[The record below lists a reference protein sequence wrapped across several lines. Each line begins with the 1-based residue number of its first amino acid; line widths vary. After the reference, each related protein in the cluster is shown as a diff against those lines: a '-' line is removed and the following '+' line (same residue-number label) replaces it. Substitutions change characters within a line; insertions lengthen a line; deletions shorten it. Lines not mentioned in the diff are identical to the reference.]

1 MLTFEKVLEV
11 FKDYLAED
19 TNCEVILT
27 KHGYTVM
34 QWDEKSK
41 SWYGVEY
48 CETPEDLRDEL
59 LSSYR
64 MNEAEK
70 ITKTKRELT
79 EEDNNILDE
88 KCRFYF
94 EKCKKVHF

>member
-19 TNCEVILT
+19 TNCEVVLT
-27 KHGYTVM
+27 KHGYTIM
-34 QWDEKSK
+34 QWDENSK

-48 CETPEDLRDEL
+48 CETPGDLRDEL

-79 EEDNNILDE
+79 EEEIEWIEAKTRNLAAQCE
-88 KCRFYF
+88 EY
-94 EKCKKVHF
+94 H

>member
-11 FKDYLAED
+11 FKEYLAED
-19 TNCEVILT
+19 TNCEVVLT

-41 SWYGVEY
+41 DWFGLEY
-48 CETPEDLRDEL
+48 CASPENLQEEL

-70 ITKTKRELT
+70 ITKARRELT
-79 EEDNNILDE
+79 EEETQAITENCNKLLAL
-88 KCRFYF
+88 F
-94 EKCKKVHF
+94 EI

>member
-1 MLTFEKVLEV
+1 MMTFEKVLKV
-11 FKDYLAED
+11 FKDYLTED
-19 TNCEVILT
+19 TNCEVVLT

-34 QWDEKSK
+34 QWDENSK

-48 CETPEDLRDEL
+48 CETPEYLLKEL

-64 MNEAEK
+64 MNKAEK

-79 EEDNNILDE
+79 EEETASLEAEMQNI
-88 KCRFYF
+88 FA
-94 EKCKKVHF
+94 KCKK

>member
-1 MLTFEKVLEV
+1 MLTFEKYLEV

-19 TNCEVILT
+19 TNCEVVLT
-27 KHGYTVM
+27 RHGYTVM

-41 SWYGVEY
+41 DWYGVEY

-64 MNEAEK
+64 MSEAQK

-79 EEDNNILDE
+79 EEENNILEVKCKEYIE
-88 KCRFYF
+88 KC
-94 EKCKKVHF
+94 CI

>member
-1 MLTFEKVLEV
+1 MLTFEKVLKV

-19 TNCEVILT
+19 TNCEVVLT

-34 QWDEKSK
+34 QWDENSK

-79 EEDNNILDE
+79 EEERTLLKTEIQNLAVQCE
-88 KCRFYF
+88 
-94 EKCKKVHF
+94 

>member
-1 MLTFEKVLEV
+1 MMTFEKVLKV

-34 QWDEKSK
+34 QWDENST

-64 MNEAEK
+64 MSEAEK
-70 ITKTKRELT
+70 ITKAKRELT
-79 EEDNNILDE
+79 EEETEIVKN
-88 KCRFYF
+88 KCH
-94 EKCKKVHF
+94 KLTNKLI

>member
-11 FKDYLAED
+11 FKDYLTED
-19 TNCEVILT
+19 TNCEVVLT

-34 QWDEKSK
+34 QWDENSK

-79 EEDNNILDE
+79 EEEKILLDTVVQNLAAQCE
-88 KCRFYF
+88 
-94 EKCKKVHF
+94 

>member
-1 MLTFEKVLEV
+1 MLTFEKVLDV
-11 FKDYLAED
+11 FKDYLTED
-19 TNCEVILT
+19 TNCEVVLM

-41 SWYGVEY
+41 DWFGLEY
-48 CETPEDLRDEL
+48 CATPEDLQEEL

-70 ITKTKRELT
+70 ITKARRELT
-79 EEDNNILDE
+79 EEEAQTVNLD
-88 KCRFYF
+88 
-94 EKCKKVHF
+94 CKKLFDLCKY

>member
-1 MLTFEKVLEV
+1 MMTFEKVLEV

-19 TNCEVILT
+19 TNCEVVLT

-41 SWYGVEY
+41 DWYGVEY

-59 LSSYR
+59 LSSYHMR
-64 MNEAEK
+64 EAEK
-70 ITKTKRELT
+70 ITNTKRELT
-79 EEDNNILDE
+79 EEEASTINSNMQRLIAKCEE
-88 KCRFYF
+88 KI
-94 EKCKKVHF
+94 

>member
-1 MLTFEKVLEV
+1 MMTFEKVLEV
-11 FKDYLAED
+11 FEDYLAED
-19 TNCEVILT
+19 TNCEVVLT

-34 QWDEKSK
+34 QWDENSK

-48 CETPEDLRDEL
+48 CETPEGLRDEL

-70 ITKTKRELT
+70 ITKTRRELT
-79 EEDNNILDE
+79 EEETSKIQKLCQELINRCN
-88 KCRFYF
+88 KQ
-94 EKCKKVHF
+94 

>member
-1 MLTFEKVLEV
+1 MLTFEKVLNV

-19 TNCEVILT
+19 TACEVVLT

-41 SWYGVEY
+41 DWYGVEY
-48 CETPEDLRDEL
+48 CETPEDLSEEL

-64 MNEAEK
+64 MTEDEK
-70 ITKTKRELT
+70 MTKAKSEFT
-79 EEDNNILDE
+79 EEDNTILDE
-88 KCRFYF
+88 KYISVSDTG
-94 EKCKKVHF
+94 KKK

>member
-1 MLTFEKVLEV
+1 MMTFEKVLEV
-11 FKDYLAED
+11 FKDYLTED
-19 TNCEVILT
+19 TNCEVVLT

-34 QWDEKSK
+34 QWDKNSK

-70 ITKTKRELT
+70 ITKTRRELT
-79 EEDNNILDE
+79 EKEAKTIQTLCKKLFN
-88 KCRFYF
+88 
-94 EKCKKVHF
+94 KCK

>member
-1 MLTFEKVLEV
+1 MMTFEKVLEV
-11 FKDYLAED
+11 FKEYLTED
-19 TNCEVILT
+19 TNCEVVLT

-41 SWYGVEY
+41 DWFGLEY
-48 CETPEDLRDEL
+48 CATPEDLQEEL

-70 ITKTKRELT
+70 ITKARRELT
-79 EEDNNILDE
+79 EEETALIEVKTQNLAAQ
-88 KCRFYF
+88 
-94 EKCKKVHF
+94 CK

>member
-11 FKDYLAED
+11 FKGYLAED

-34 QWDEKSK
+34 QWDENSK

-70 ITKTKRELT
+70 ITKTRRELT
-79 EEDNNILDE
+79 EEETSKIQKLCQELINRCN
-88 KCRFYF
+88 KQ
-94 EKCKKVHF
+94 

>member
-1 MLTFEKVLEV
+1 MTFEKVLEV

-19 TNCEVILT
+19 TNCEVVLT

-34 QWDEKSK
+34 QWDENSK

-64 MNEAEK
+64 MSYAEK
-70 ITKTKRELT
+70 ITKTQRELT
-79 EEDNNILDE
+79 EEETASIE
-88 KCRFYF
+88 AKMQGIISKCER
-94 EKCKKVHF
+94 

>member
-1 MLTFEKVLEV
+1 MMTFEKVLEV
-11 FKDYLAED
+11 FKDYLTED
-19 TNCEVILT
+19 TNCEVVLT

-41 SWYGVEY
+41 DWYGVEY

-79 EEDNNILDE
+79 EEEAQAVNIN
-88 KCRFYF
+88 CR
-94 EKCKKVHF
+94 KLLVLCK

>member
-19 TNCEVILT
+19 TNCEVVLT

-34 QWDEKSK
+34 QWDKNSK

-48 CETPEDLRDEL
+48 CEAPEDLREEL

-70 ITKTKRELT
+70 ITKARRELT
-79 EEDNNILDE
+79 EEETELIEAKTQNLAAQCE
-88 KCRFYF
+88 
-94 EKCKKVHF
+94 

>member
-1 MLTFEKVLEV
+1 MRFEKVLEI
-11 FKDYLAED
+11 FKEYLAED
-19 TNCEVILT
+19 TNCEVVLT
-27 KHGYTVM
+27 THGYTVM
-34 QWDEKSK
+34 QWEENSK

-48 CETPEDLRDEL
+48 CETPEDLQEEL

-79 EEDNNILDE
+79 EEETASLEAEMRNIIT
-88 KCRFYF
+88 
-94 EKCKKVHF
+94 KCKK